1 MKLILQGEAMNL
13 KPSKYMVFDVESIGL
28 HGEAFAVAWC
38 IVKDGKIESE
48 RCLSCD
54 RDSCYG
60 SDIDRDWVDEYVP
73 MIKITH
79 EHRKDMLNE
88 FWQEWVKQSS
98 EGAALVADCCW
109 PVETNFLS
117 DCVRRHLSERKWQGP
132 YPLLDLTS
140 MFFAHNLNWIATGF
154 DLHEHHP
161 LRDARVSAATL
172 IELLERHPFIGT

>member
-1 MKLILQGEAMNL
+1 
-13 KPSKYMVFDVESIGL
+13 
-28 HGEAFAVAWC
+28 
-38 IVKDGKIESE
+38 
-48 RCLSCD
+48 
-54 RDSCYG
+54 
-60 SDIDRDWVDEYVP
+60 

-132 YPLLDLTS
+132 YPLIDLAS
-140 MFFAHNLNWIATGF
+140 LVFAHNLNWIATGF

-161 LRDARVSAATL
+161 LRDARISAATL